1 MYEARKSTFTKR
13 VSIVVR
19 RTIGSKFSK
28 CRKKKD
34 FFWFEMENRELR
46 KLRLVRSEK

>member
-19 RTIGSKFSK
+19 RTIGSKFRK
-28 CRKKKD
+28 CREKKEILV
-34 FFWFEMENRELR
+34 WPFER
-46 KLRLVRSEK
+46 KTKIETV